1 MLKYVLLVL
10 AAVYVVWTIYKAV
23 MHWTDRR
30 MKHGNHL
37 R

>member
-10 AAVYVVWTIYKAV
+10 AAVYVVWTIYKAGL
-23 MHWTDRR
+23 HWTDRR